1 MTQLAEKQ
9 KPSLDTLQ
17 NDQFELAKLR
27 MLEQHEE
34 TPKFTYEQSE
44 NDQDSDSLS
53 GNVYLKSGDDEYNA
67 VGFTLDKEG
76 RLMWYD
82 KQEKGVHADKDADA
96 VSIVIARQDGSIE
109 RLGMEKP
116 FGSIDNFTAQDQ
128 LYILH
133 DSTINLLS
141 DTSELTKRDLNMII
155 DDKDIATDAIRLS
168 LDDTTGN
175 APAQQPTV
183 TPTPS
188 NFDSVARR
196 KKEQK
201 EKAQRD
207 EARQASAVTA
217 QPKPGVTSLTARMK
231 AVADANKATLAS
243 MASSDPASLAVMSG
257 IDSVPVTPAP
267 VAVTAPGSSN
277 PDKSGGNTASQP
289 ERARGWS
296 KEQTAEI
303 DKIRARRQA
312 SNSNVA
318 SQALPA
324 APDARNTADT
334 STNPDAEPVDPV
346 IERARK
352 QLDALRGEMATVA
365 GKRQGRLFNFN
376 SKKHA
381 ELEERYKQQM
391 ATLGKLECHDLLN
404 DDTKTDSEKNVGV
417 IAFIFDEQQKLREAT
432 TESLKN
438 SHVSK
443 MINWLHEGT
452 KTQRFLKG
460 AAVGAGGVL
469 IGAGLGAVAGVAAGA
484 GLVAAATVTA
494 KSLTRFGR
502 YYAKADNKAG
512 RGMST
517 LNAQQESDAKNRAA
531 QAIEQNGEESKFNV
545 AADHFKNMFD
555 ADTRK
560 EQEKRR
566 QSTRRAIGGVAVGM
580 LVGGAAAYAI
590 GELIDG
596 GKLGDFA
603 NRNLGGE
610 QVEAKPVEAPS
621 SNHDIDPTDNGNGAP
636 APKPELPPQVV
647 EHDFSPAAETI
658 NLGEGWLQTFNEA
671 GIADVNQQY
680 ALLNNQALMQ
690 ELANKG
696 LAYRDANIGGWGINM
711 TTDGKMPA
719 DALKLIESYANRNG
733 YNLAS

>member
-1 MTQLAEKQ
+1 
-9 KPSLDTLQ
+9 
-17 NDQFELAKLR
+17 
-27 MLEQHEE
+27 
-34 TPKFTYEQSE
+34 
-44 NDQDSDSLS
+44 
-53 GNVYLKSGDDEYNA
+53 
-67 VGFTLDKEG
+67 
-76 RLMWYD
+76 
-82 KQEKGVHADKDADA
+82 
-96 VSIVIARQDGSIE
+96 
-109 RLGMEKP
+109 
-116 FGSIDNFTAQDQ
+116 
-128 LYILH
+128 
-133 DSTINLLS
+133 
-141 DTSELTKRDLNMII
+141 
-155 DDKDIATDAIRLS
+155 
-168 LDDTTGN
+168 
-175 APAQQPTV
+175 
-183 TPTPS
+183 
-188 NFDSVARR
+188 
-196 KKEQK
+196 
-201 EKAQRD
+201 
-207 EARQASAVTA
+207 
-217 QPKPGVTSLTARMK
+217 
-231 AVADANKATLAS
+231 
-243 MASSDPASLAVMSG
+243 
-257 IDSVPVTPAP
+257 
-267 VAVTAPGSSN
+267 
-277 PDKSGGNTASQP
+277 
-289 ERARGWS
+289 
-296 KEQTAEI
+296 
-303 DKIRARRQA
+303 
-312 SNSNVA
+312 
-318 SQALPA
+318 
-324 APDARNTADT
+324 
-334 STNPDAEPVDPV
+334 
-346 IERARK
+346 
-352 QLDALRGEMATVA
+352 MATVA

-517 LNAQQESDAKNRAA
+517 LNAQQESDAKIRAA